1 MERAP
6 PGTFYATAHLEL
18 PRDVLERMVFE
29 KTGNDYSLWQNPK
42 VARWKL
48 ALMLDEG
55 ELLQAIA
62 DEKIKPTHVEK
73 EKTGTYYVK
82 AERLA
87 MQKQYQELSNAKK
100 EREGQVE
107 EGQDRGQPDRNNVGG
122 DGSDLQPKTIRFF
135 GQGEE
140 REDSD
145 DTEVGTVVKSEIVEE
160 EEEEEEQDSE
170 DDNDLRLLL
179 EKMQVKR
186 KMSERTL

>member
-1 MERAP
+1 
-6 PGTFYATAHLEL
+6 
-18 PRDVLERMVFE
+18 MVFE
-29 KTGNDYSLWQNPK
+29 KTGNDYSRWK

-48 ALMLDEG
+48 AHMLDEG

-62 DEKIKPTHVEK
+62 DEKIKPAHVEK
-73 EKTGTYYVK
+73 KKTGTYYVK
-82 AERLA
+82 KAERLA
-87 MQKQYQELSNAKK
+87 LEKQYQELSKAKK

-107 EGQDRGQPDRNNVGG
+107 EGQDRGQPGRNNVGG
-122 DGSDLQPKTIRFF
+122 DGSDLQPKTIRIF

-140 REDSD
+140 REDSE
-145 DTEVGTVVKSEIVEE
+145 DTEGGTVVKSEIKEEEEE

-186 KMSERTL
+186 KMSEWTLY